1 MDQSTIAITDGEGNA
16 IVIRA
21 KLNFG
26 QMTRVQSAG
35 LKMHIR
41 PGAETENDIE
51 MDWPAYQ
58 ERLLIEACIGW
69 HGPRFAGIV
78 FSRDALLSLEA
89 DDPLLQKVL
98 TEVSTLNNKVS
109 RDPKAPASATSGA
122 KPSPVIENE
131 PAQSANGTGISN

>member
-98 TEVSTLNNKVS
+98 TEVSTLNSKVS
-109 RDPKAPASATSGA
+109 RDPKALEPSGA

-131 PAQSANGTGISN
+131 PSQSANGTGTSN

>member
-109 RDPKAPASATSGA
+109 RDPKALGQSGA

>member
-58 ERLLIEACIGW
+58 MQLLVEACIGW

-78 FSRDALLSLEA
+78 FSRDALLALEA

-109 RDPKAPASATSGA
+109 RDPKVLETNGG
-122 KPSPVIENE
+122 KPLPVIENE
-131 PAQSANGTGISN
+131 PAPSVNGTGTSN